1 MGKVQIW
8 RGILQYCGEY
18 KCTQCEH
25 DFSEVPWMG
34 EEIRCPRCGSE
45 RIEANPYLLGTD
57 SAEDLTPEDY
67 FAVALK
73 P

>member
-1 MGKVQIW
+1 LDYVENKVLKYY
-8 RGILQYCGEY
+8 GDY
-18 KCTQCEH
+18 KCTQCGH
-25 DFSEVPWMG
+25 DFGKAPWLD

-45 RIEANPYLLGTD
+45 QVETNPYLLGTG
-57 SAEDLTPEDY
+57 SAEELTPEDY

>member
-1 MGKVQIW
+1 MN
-8 RGILQYCGEY
+8 
-18 KCTQCEH
+18 
-25 DFSEVPWMG
+25 

-45 RIEANPYLLGTD
+45 LLEANPYLLGTD
-57 SAEDLTPEDY
+57 SAENLTPEDY